1 MDKILASNK
10 MHATI
15 KTISY
20 ITDIKNG
27 ILCSWIS
34 DFRCLSC
41 SFFAKRHVNSIA
53 C

>member
-1 MDKILASNK
+1 MDKVLASNK
-10 MHATI
+10 IHAAI

-27 ILCSWIS
+27 ILRSWIS

-41 SFFAKRHVNSIA
+41 SFFAECNVNSIV